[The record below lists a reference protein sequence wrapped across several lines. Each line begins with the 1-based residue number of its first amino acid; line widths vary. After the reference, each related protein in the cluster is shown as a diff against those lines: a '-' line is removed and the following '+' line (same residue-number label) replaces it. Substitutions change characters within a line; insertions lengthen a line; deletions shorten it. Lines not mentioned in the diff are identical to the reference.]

1 MLSIADV
8 QFFRF
13 LEADLQLPTASVAM
27 ALRHHPGDRALLP
40 IVLWQYGLATLDQV
54 NAMFDWLEAN
64 SI

>member
-1 MLSIADV
+1 MGSMADV
-8 QFFRF
+8 QFLLF

-54 NAMFDWLEAN
+54 SAMFDWLEAN
-64 SI
+64 AI